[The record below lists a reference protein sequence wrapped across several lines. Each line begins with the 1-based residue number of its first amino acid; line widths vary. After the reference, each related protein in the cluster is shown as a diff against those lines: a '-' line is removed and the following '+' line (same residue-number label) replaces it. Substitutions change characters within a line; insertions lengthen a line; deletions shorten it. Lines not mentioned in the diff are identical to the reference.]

1 MPHIIHKIPR
11 FWALT
16 PCTQE
21 EAEVRHLAPGG
32 FGTSRLRLAG
42 GRGVTRRSTGVA
54 QLAASS
60 SSILSKKEKEIIL
73 LKSDIN
79 QQIPGN
85 LSYIKLISGE
95 LIHLH

>member
-1 MPHIIHKIPR
+1 LGIDSLHS
-11 FWALT
+11 
-16 PCTQE
+16 QE

-54 QLAASS
+54 QLAASCRRRKS
-60 SSILSKKEKEIIL
+60 SE
-73 LKSDIN
+73 KSDIN